1 MNRLFGTRSKD
12 TKADAIAA
20 LNKVSAS
27 TNESLESAETKIAAH
42 NAELAVIY
50 SKMNKLPPGRA
61 KQNLRRDA
69 IKVLTRRKQQEALRE
84 RHSNNAWMMDNARGM
99 TDSSESTIAVVG
111 ALNTANKN
119 LRKQLGKVDLD
130 KIERIRD
137 ELDELQYL
145 NNDIQEA
152 LSWDVPEDVDEEEL
166 DAELEALGQDVE
178 LEAEMG
184 AATGVPSF
192 MQDEVPEFIDE
203 APETE
208 SKVQEVAR

>member
-12 TKADAIAA
+12 PKADAIAE
-20 LNKVSAS
+20 LNKASAS
-27 TNESLESAETKIAAH
+27 ANEGLESKETKIAALD
-42 NAELAVIY
+42 AKLAVVS

-61 KQNLRRDA
+61 KQKLRQDA
-69 IKVLTRRKQQEALRE
+69 IEILRE
-84 RHSNNAWMMDNARGM
+84 RKLYENLRKNYKGQLWTMDNARGM
-99 TDSSESTIAVVG
+99 TDSSANTIAVVG

-130 KIERIRD
+130 KIDKIRD

-152 LSWDVPEDVDEEEL
+152 LSWDVPEDVDEDEL

-208 SKVQEVAR
+208 GKVQEVAR